1 MGRKRFGRLYK
12 TDRAR
17 DFDHEQD
24 RNVRAR
30 QIYETI
36 DRQRFQWVV
45 VLVAGVG
52 FFLDGYTLFASNV
65 VLPMISYVYWQD
77 DLSTH
82 RNSQINMATLGG
94 TMLGQLVF
102 GFLAD
107 KYGRKKMYGV
117 ELILLIA
124 ATLGVVMSSEGAD
137 SSMSVFGWLI
147 WWRIVVGIGV
157 GADYPLSAV
166 ITSE

>member
-1 MGRKRFGRLYK
+1 MGRFSRRLYK
-12 TDRAR
+12 TSRAD
-17 DFDHEQD
+17 DFDHERD
-24 RNVRAR
+24 RSVRAQ

-36 DRQRFQWVV
+36 DRQGFQWVV

-52 FFLDGYTLFASNV
+52 FFLDGYTLFASNIA
-65 VLPMISYVYWQD
+65 LPMISYVYFQND
-77 DLSTH
+77 TSSRRGTY
-82 RNSQINMATLGG
+82 INIATLGG
-94 TMLGQLVF
+94 TLLGQVVF
-102 GFLAD
+102 GFCAD
-107 KYGRKKMYGV
+107 KYGRRRMYGA

-124 ATLGVVMSSEGAD
+124 ATLGVTMCSTGAD
-137 SSMSVFGWLI
+137 SSMSIFSWLV